1 MKTKKRL
8 KIKSIFYFKQWSRKQ
23 YAIMYSLKNM
33 VRISVLSVGYLLNS
47 FTGNAQTDTLKLEEI
62 QVKAARNELK
72 YSDAV
77 RMLTIID
84 KDEISTM
91 PTNNIAGILSS
102 AMSVDV
108 RERGTG
114 GVQAD
119 FNMRGGS
126 FEQALILINGMRVND
141 PQTGHFSLNLPIDA
155 EDISRIEVLSGP
167 AARIYGNNAFSGAI
181 NIITGKENKNFIK
194 FSGTGGTYGYWDAK
208 ISGNYKIKNFK
219 NYFSVSKTASAGYK
233 ENTDFD
239 IENIYYSGNQYF
251 DNSTLNI
258 QAGYT
263 DKAFGANSFYT
274 PVFPN
279 QYEENK
285 TAFANIRYQTH
296 KDVKMTYAAY
306 WRMNYD
312 KFELFRD
319 NPASW
324 YQGANYHRN
333 NTYGVSINSSF
344 NALGGIASLGTEWNN
359 ELIISNKLGDSLKE
373 PKRIKESFDKYYTNG
388 SQRKNISIF
397 AEQQYVLGKFNFVA
411 GVMSNYN
418 TVFGW
423 NIYPGVDFGYSINKN
438 LKIVSSA
445 NFSGRLP
452 SFTELYYIGPT
463 NLGNSNLSVEKA
475 FTYETGIKYIS
486 AIMMLQSTVFR
497 RLGSNIIDWVKQNP
511 NDLWQ
516 PQNITNVNATGF
528 EISGMLKLKDLDR
541 KIPSIN
547 NIRFNYAYTQLDKN
561 SGNFISK
568 YALDYLI
575 HNFNI
580 SIEHNIY
587 KNIKASWQFQ
597 YRKRNGSY
605 IPYDSEQGLWLAPE
619 NYKAIY
625 LFNAKLFYNN
635 KKLNIFAEGN
645 NLLNIKYQD
654 IENVEL
660 PGIWIKAGISVKIES
675 RPDNIIR

>member
-1 MKTKKRL
+1 MKIKKDL
-8 KIKSIFYFKQWSRKQ
+8 KIKNIFYFKQWSRKH
-23 YAIMYSLKNM
+23 YSIMHSLKNI

-47 FTGNAQTDTLKLEEI
+47 FTGTAQTDTLKLEEI

-77 RMLTIID
+77 RMLTVID
-84 KDEISTM
+84 KDEISSM
-91 PTNNIAGILSS
+91 PANDISAILSS

-108 RERGTG
+108 RERGAS

-167 AARIYGNNAFSGAI
+167 AARVYGNNAFSGAI

-194 FSGTGGTYGYWDAK
+194 FSGTGGSYGYWDVK
-208 ISGNYKIKNFK
+208 VSGNYKIKNFK
-219 NYFSVSKTASAGYK
+219 NYLSVSKTASQGYK

-239 IENIYYSGNQYF
+239 INNIYYSGNQYF
-251 DNSTLNI
+251 NNSTLNI

-263 DKAFGANSFYT
+263 AKAFGANSFYT
-274 PVFPN
+274 PVYPN

-285 TAFANIRYQTH
+285 TAFANIRYQTQT
-296 KDVKMTYAAY
+296 KVKMTYATY
-306 WRMNYD
+306 WRLNYD
-312 KFELFRD
+312 KFELFRE

-324 YQGANYHRN
+324 YQGANFHKN
-333 NTYGVSINSSF
+333 NTYGISANSSF
-344 NALGGIASLGTEWNN
+344 NALGGIASFGVEWNN
-359 ELIISNKLGDSLKE
+359 EQIISNKLGDSLEK
-373 PKRIKESFDKYYTNG
+373 PKPIKESTDKYYTNG
-388 SQRKNISIF
+388 SKRQNISFF
-397 AEQQYVLGKFNFVA
+397 AEQQYIFDKFNVVA
-411 GVMSNYN
+411 GLMSNYN

-423 NIYPGVDFGYSINKN
+423 NIYPGIDLGYSISSNFK
-438 LKIVSSA
+438 LTTSA

-452 SFTELYYIGPT
+452 SFTELYYVGPT
-463 NLGNSNLSVEKA
+463 NLGNANLKVEKA
-475 FTYETGIKYIS
+475 FTYEAGLKYTNSYI
-486 AIMMLQSTVFR
+486 IIQSSVFR
-497 RLGSNIIDWVKQNP
+497 RLGNNIIDWVKQNP
-511 NDLWQ
+511 ADLWQ
-516 PQNITNVNATGF
+516 PQNITKINATGLEF
-528 EISGMLKLKDLDR
+528 SAILKLRALNLQNL
-541 KIPSIN
+541 PLN
-547 NIRFNYAYTQLDKN
+547 YIRINYAYTQLGKN
-561 SGNFISK
+561 SGEFISK

-580 SIEHNIY
+580 SFEHNIY

-605 IPYDSEQGLWLAPE
+605 IPYDSEQGQWLSPE
-619 NYKAIY
+619 NYKDIY
-625 LFNAKLFYNN
+625 LLNAKLFYSNQ
-635 KKLNIFAEGN
+635 KLNIFAEGS
-645 NLLNIKYQD
+645 NLLNLKYQD

-660 PGIWIKAGISVKIES
+660 PGIWLKAGISLKLAI
-675 RPDNIIR
+675 